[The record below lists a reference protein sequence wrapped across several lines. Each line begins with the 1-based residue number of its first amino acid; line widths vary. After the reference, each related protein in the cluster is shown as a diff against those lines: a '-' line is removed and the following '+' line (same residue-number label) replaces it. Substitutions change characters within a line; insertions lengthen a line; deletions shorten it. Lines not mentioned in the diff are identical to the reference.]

1 MKGMSTDRETHA
13 RETKDAW
20 RRGSNGEASMHE
32 LLGSLNHLGGA
43 FSFFGTNYS
52 IKLVMK
58 ETVRNWQHGHTYDEV
73 VTIPRD
79 VAWKKGE
86 SLGAKLT
93 AIRRQDTWDR
103 LTDDLGRAY
112 FSQSSR
118 EALTELQ
125 TLQTEIEN
133 DPKKKATL
141 TLELK

>member
-13 RETKDAW
+13 RESKDAW

-32 LLGSLNHLGGA
+32 LLGSLNHLGA
-43 FSFFGTNYS
+43 PFSFFGTNYS
-52 IKLVMK
+52 IQLVMK
-58 ETVRNWQHGHTYDEV
+58 APARNWQHGYTYDEV
-73 VTIPRD
+73 VTSTRD
-79 VAWKKGE
+79 VVWKKGE

-93 AIRRQDTWDR
+93 AISKQDTWDR
-103 LTDDLGRAY
+103 LTDDLGRVY

-118 EALTELQ
+118 QTFTELQ
-125 TLQTEIEN
+125 TLQTEVEN